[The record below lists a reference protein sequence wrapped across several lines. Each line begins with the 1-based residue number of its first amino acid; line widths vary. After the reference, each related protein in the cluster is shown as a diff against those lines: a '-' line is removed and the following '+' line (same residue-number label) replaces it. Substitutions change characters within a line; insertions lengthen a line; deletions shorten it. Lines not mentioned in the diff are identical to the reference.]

1 MVIRPSR
8 HKPQVG
14 DLFVLNMLGKRWIAG
29 RVIRTDADA
38 LVPNSDLLLY
48 FYRVEPT
55 GPDNIAT
62 PIKPDLLIPP
72 ILSSALG
79 WRRGYY
85 MHIRNNPLQAQELL
99 PRHVFEDNLFPKGDP
114 RRFCDEYRKPV
125 APPEPGLPS
134 GPFGMFGY
142 SAVDTLLSH
151 ALGIPPK
158 LNDAI
163 EVGPGHT
170 ISENENSDEFQVA
183 LHIPTVQEG
192 KELNLDELEDNL
204 IEAIEESGAG
214 RWEGHGTDLKTGFF
228 DIRFFG
234 PQIGPMVEALRPVLK
249 RAGARLPTGW
259 YLTSR
264 PSGGGK
270 EKRITP

>member
-99 PRHVFEDNLFPKGDP
+99 PRHVFEDNLFPKTLSQNMISKLEASVPEEGGVEV
-114 RRFCDEYRKPV
+114 DEGEIVVGVLGPAHQDGAAAV
-125 APPEPGLPS
+125 PP
-134 GPFGMFGY
+134 
-142 SAVDTLLSH
+142 
-151 ALGIPPK
+151 
-158 LNDAI
+158 
-163 EVGPGHT
+163 
-170 ISENENSDEFQVA
+170 
-183 LHIPTVQEG
+183 
-192 KELNLDELEDNL
+192 
-204 IEAIEESGAG
+204 
-214 RWEGHGTDLKTGFF
+214 
-228 DIRFFG
+228 
-234 PQIGPMVEALRPVLK
+234 
-249 RAGARLPTGW
+249 
-259 YLTSR
+259 
-264 PSGGGK
+264 
-270 EKRITP
+270 